1 MAAEAGRA
9 ATRLARRHR
18 QVACDRRQDG
28 LGRGRKL
35 GPGIVQALDSLP
47 HGLCL
52 FDSADRLLFVSD
64 GFRRLF
70 GPPASRVRPGMH
82 ARAVGAASA
91 AGALP
96 ADRDPCGLWAARR
109 RLLARGATDAVVQ
122 TLADGRQIAI
132 TLHPQAGGAWT
143 ALWEDVT
150 ERCRAE
156 SLLRY
161 MAHHDPLTG
170 LPNRRLF
177 AARLERT
184 LADLDGAP
192 CALLCLDL
200 DGFKPVNDRH
210 GHAVGDALLRQLAE
224 RLRAALGAGDC
235 AARLDGDEFTILLG
249 DAAPAPALGF
259 ALRLQ
264 ARLAEPYDLGTG
276 SPIRIGAA
284 IGVACA
290 PLHATRAQAL
300 AERAD
305 AAMYAAKRLG
315 HPYLWDD
322 ALGPGPAEPGRAPPA
337 CGGRDGAQ
345 RAFSCSARPTAL

>member
-1 MAAEAGRA
+1 MAAQAGRA
-9 ATRLARRHR
+9 AMRLARRHR
-18 QVACDRRQDG
+18 QAACDRRQDG

-35 GPGIVQALDSLP
+35 GPGLVQALDSLP

-70 GPPASRVRPGMH
+70 GPLANRIRLGMH
-82 ARAVGAASA
+82 TREVGAASV
-91 AGALP
+91 AGTLP
-96 ADRDPCGLWAARR
+96 ADRERCGLWAARC
-109 RLLARGATDAVVQ
+109 RLRVRGTADAVVQ
-122 TLADGRQIAI
+122 TLPDGRQIAI
-132 TLHPQAGGAWT
+132 TLHPQAGGGWT

-150 ERCRAE
+150 ERRRAE

-170 LPNRRLF
+170 LPNRYLF
-177 AARLERT
+177 AARLDRA
-184 LADLDGAP
+184 LARRDGAA
-192 CALLCLDL
+192 CALLCIDL

-210 GHAVGDALLRQLAE
+210 GHAAGDALLRQLAE
-224 RLRAALGAGDC
+224 RLREGLGAEDV
-235 AARLDGDEFTILLG
+235 AARLGGDEFTILLG
-249 DAAPAPALGF
+249 DATPASALGF
-259 ALRLQ
+259 ARHLQ

-276 SPIRIGAA
+276 SPVRVGAA

-315 HPYLWDD
+315 HPCLWD
-322 ALGPGPAEPGRAPPA
+322 AALVLGPTDTGHAAPA
-337 CGGRDGAQ
+337 
-345 RAFSCSARPTAL
+345 